1 MKVTR
6 MRTWHNY
13 FMQMTQHVSTRST
26 CNRKHV
32 GCVIVRDNN
41 ILATGYNGS
50 LTKDDHCDDAGH
62 LMIDNHCIRTVHA
75 ERNAV
80 FQAAKNGVSLKD
92 STTYVNVEPCW
103 ECFKSLVS
111 SGVTTIYYKSDYPNL
126 NNVYIKE
133 YLTKNKNITFSKIG
147 D

>member
-1 MKVTR
+1 MN
-6 MRTWHNY
+6 RTWNNY
-13 FMQMTQHVSTRST
+13 FIELTKHVSTRST
-26 CNRKHV
+26 CDRKHV

-50 LTKDDHCDDAGH
+50 LTKDDHCDEAGH
-62 LMIDNHCIRTVHA
+62 LIIDNHCIRTVHA

-92 STTYVNVEPCW
+92 STAYVNVEPCW
-103 ECFKSLVS
+103 ECFKSLIS
-111 SGVTTIYYKSDYPNL
+111 SGVINIYYESDYPNS
-126 NNVYIKE
+126 NNVYIKQ
-133 YLTKNKNITFSKIG
+133 YLTKNKNITFTKIG

>member
-1 MKVTR
+1 
-6 MRTWHNY
+6 MRTWNNY
-13 FMQMTQHVSTRST
+13 FFELTEHVSTRST

-50 LTKDDHCDDAGH
+50 LTKDDHCDDTGH
-62 LMIDNHCIRTVHA
+62 LIVDDHCIRTVHA

-80 FQAAKNGVSLKD
+80 FQAAKNGISLKD
-92 STTYVNVEPCW
+92 ATAYVNVEPCW
-103 ECFKSLVS
+103 ECFKSLIS
-111 SGVTTIYYKSDYPNL
+111 SGVIVIYYKSDYPNY

-133 YLTKNKNITFSKIG
+133 YLQKNKNIAFSKIG

>member
-1 MKVTR
+1 
-6 MRTWHNY
+6 MRTWNNY
-13 FMQMTQHVSTRST
+13 FIDLTEHVATRST

-50 LTKDDHCDDAGH
+50 LTKDDHCDEVGH
-62 LMIDNHCIRTVHA
+62 LIADSHCIRTIHA
-75 ERNAV
+75 ERNAI
-80 FQAAKNGVSLKD
+80 FQAAKNGICLQGSIA
-92 STTYVNVEPCW
+92 YVNVEPCW

-111 SGVTTIYYKSDYPNL
+111 SGVQAIYYKSDYPNS

-133 YLTKNKNITFSKIG
+133 YLSKNKNITFDKIG